1 MAPTARVH
9 PHHGYPLLI
18 FGWAALAFGVSR
30 LLEVG
35 TLLAQSVVGVAVGF
49 AGITTVVGL
58 VHLWRYS

>member
-1 MAPTARVH
+1 MVIRVH

-18 FGWAALAFGVSR
+18 FSWAALSFGVAQ

-35 TLLAQSVVGVAVGF
+35 TLVAQQVVAIAVGL

-58 VHLWRYS
+58 VHLWRYG